1 MRLLRLSIILL
12 VLGLTSY
19 GATFGTVTAAL
30 GAADIVLDQ
39 PRGRLYLINSNLNRV
54 QVYSIAQRT
63 FLASITTGT
72 QPLSGAMSPDGKFL
86 YVTCFAQ
93 ASLNVID
100 LDRSTVTRRVSLP
113 ASPEGVA
120 VGVDGKALI
129 TTIGTGPGN
138 QFNTLLVYDPN
149 AAVGAEISVV
159 LVGPTPAASPIT
171 PPLGRS
177 ALATRSAL
185 LATPDA
191 RRIIGVNNSG
201 NTRSVFVY
209 EVASAT
215 ILRARTFNF
224 VSNVLS
230 ISPDA
235 SKFMAGLTLFE
246 TDTLAVLAQQ
256 NAANAPFSF
265 PGGNANNFNTQQ
277 NQGGSVFA
285 PDGSTLYSAFN
296 IAPVQNPP
304 ARANV
309 SRFLLNDPDNLLIT
323 LGLQLPENLAGKMV
337 VSPDGQTV
345 FALSE
350 SGFVTLPVGTI
361 YNNPIAMPDNP
372 VVLLSNDQ
380 CGLAPNKRVTV
391 GVNNAGRGR
400 LTASAQLLQLPNPGP
415 QGLGGFG
422 GPGGGGPG
430 GTIIIVLPPIIPGF
444 GGPAGVQGIG
454 GNNTSVLQTSPQVQ
468 TQITPAGAAITFQ
481 YNAVNARTTG
491 TITPHDFL
499 IQSPEAIN
507 IPPNIRIFQ
516 NNRDTEARADVMP
529 LPLNSSSSEGLFD
542 MITDTVRQRL
552 YIANSGVNRVEVF
565 DMRTKKFLA
574 PIKVGQLPHSL
585 AFGTDGVTLYVANSG
600 SETLSVV
607 DLDKGAQVG
616 LVRFTP
622 LPFNSNTALVT
633 PNVIASGLRGP
644 QVIMSNGSLWR
655 VVGNQV
661 LPRTLNPAVFGAN
674 ARTLPGPTQTMAST
688 PNGEFIFLL
697 AGNGNGYLYDASV
710 DEWVANRTL
719 FGNAQSNLPLMTGY
733 YGPVAAGPRGQYF
746 LANGV
751 IFNQSLT
758 QIGSVPIPP
767 TIPTLPTRGGAPT
780 STAPPVAA
788 VAAAGNSTFV
798 RFSQPVAT
806 NANQFQAVAT
816 PTPTLPAVPG
826 QGGTVGGPVGGP
838 AGGLIQAAITAPTIE
853 VVDVNTG
860 NTLRASAA
868 LEGPLARVNGNQT
881 MRISGRTLAVDAAGT
896 TAYALTTSG
905 LSIVPLDPVLPAERP
920 IVNPN
925 GVVNLANSLP
935 TLAPGSLAKL
945 SGRNMASSASV
956 DSGTRPTILGG
967 ACVTLNNVPLPLL
980 MTSDQQINIQ
990 IPPTL
995 AAGRYPLVVRS
1006 IDRKAASTQ
1015 SVVTISKVAPVVFM
1029 DEKNN
1034 ALIYHKD
1041 GQLVTRDN
1049 PANRDE
1055 PLSILA
1061 TGLGVTKGGR
1071 VTAGEPSPSNPLAVT
1086 GTVNVYFGSPQYKQ
1100 SEMIVDWS
1108 GLAPGLI
1115 GVYQINIRVPGFHST
1130 GKALPVTIRAG
1141 GVLSPSSGPTVPV
1154 VAVD

>member
-1 MRLLRLSIILL
+1 F
-12 VLGLTSY
+12 
-19 GATFGTVTAAL
+19 GAVTPAL

-72 QPLSGAMSPDGKFL
+72 QPLAGAMSPDGRFL
-86 YVTCFAQ
+86 YVTCYAQ

-100 LDRSTVTRRVSLP
+100 LDRSTVTRRVGLP
-113 ASPEGVA
+113 ANPEGVA
-120 VGVDGKALI
+120 VGIDGKALI
-129 TTIGTGPGN
+129 TTIGTGQGN
-138 QFNTLLVYDPN
+138 QFNTLLIYDPN
-149 AAVGAEISVV
+149 ASVGAEISVV
-159 LVGPTPAASPIT
+159 VVGPTPAAAPIA

-177 ALATRSAL
+177 ALSTRSAL
-185 LATPDA
+185 LATPDK

-246 TDTLAVLAQQ
+246 TDTLTVLAQQ

-323 LGLQLPENLAGKMV
+323 LGLQLPENLSGKMV
-337 VSPDGQTV
+337 ISSDGQML

-350 SGFVTLPVGTI
+350 SGFLTLPVGTI

-400 LTASAQLLQLPNPGP
+400 LTASAQLLQLPNAGP

-430 GTIIIVLPPIIPGF
+430 GTIVIVLPPVIPGL
-444 GGPAGVQGIG
+444 GGPAGVQGAP
-454 GNNTSVLQTSPQVQ
+454 GNGQGNTSVLQTSPQLQ
-468 TQITPAGAAITFQ
+468 TQITPAGANLTFQ
-481 YNAVNARTTG
+481 YNSVNTRTTG

-516 NNRDTEARADVMP
+516 NNFDSDARAAIMP

-542 MITDTVRQRL
+542 MITDPVRQRL
-552 YIANSGVNRVEVF
+552 YIANSGMNRVEVF
-565 DMRTKKFLA
+565 DMRTKKFM
-574 PIKVGQLPHSL
+574 PSIKVGQLPHSL
-585 AFGTDGVTLYVANSG
+585 ALGTDGVTMYVANSG
-600 SETLSVV
+600 SETISIL

-622 LPFNSNTALVT
+622 LPFNSNVALVT

-661 LPRTLNPAVFGAN
+661 LPRALNPSVFGT
-674 ARTLPGPTQTMAST
+674 ARTITGPAQTMAST

-697 AGNGNGYLYDASV
+697 SGNGVGYLYDASV
-710 DEWVANRTL
+710 DDWVAGRTL
-719 FGNAQSNLPLMTGY
+719 FGNAQSNLPTMTGY
-733 YGPVAAGPRGQYF
+733 YGPIAAGPRGQYF

-758 QIGSVPIPP
+758 QIGSVAIPP
-767 TIPTLPTRGGAPT
+767 TNPNALPTRGGAQT
-780 STAPPVAA
+780 VTAPPVAA
-788 VAAAGNSTFV
+788 VAAAGNNTFV
-798 RFSQPVAT
+798 RFSQPVTT
-806 NANQFQAVAT
+806 NANQVQTQTVAT
-816 PTPTLPAVPG
+816 PTLPQLPG
-826 QGGTVGGPVGGP
+826 QGGAAGGP
-838 AGGLIQAAITAPTIE
+838 AGGGPGGGLAQNIAITAPTIE
-853 VVDVNTG
+853 MVDVNTG
-860 NTLRASAA
+860 NTLRVATA

-905 LSIVPLDPVLPAERP
+905 LSVIPLDPVLPADRP
-920 IVNPN
+920 VVNPN
-925 GVVNLANSLP
+925 GVTNLANKLP
-935 TLAPGSLAKL
+935 TLAPGSLAAVF
-945 SGRNMASSASV
+945 GRNLASKASV

-980 MTSDQQINIQ
+980 MTSDQQINVQ

-1006 IDRKAASTQ
+1006 IDRRAASVQ
-1015 SVVTISKVAPVVFM
+1015 STVTIAKVAPVVFM
-1029 DEKNN
+1029 DDKNN
-1034 ALIYHKD
+1034 AAIYHSD
-1041 GQLVTRDN
+1041 GRPVTRDE
-1049 PANRDE
+1049 PAKRDE

-1061 TGLGVTKGGR
+1061 TGLGVTKGGK

-1100 SEMIVDWS
+1100 SEMIVEWS
-1108 GLAPGLI
+1108 GLVPGLI
-1115 GVYQINIRVPGFHST
+1115 GVYQINVRVPGFHSS
-1130 GKALPVTIRAG
+1130 GKALPVTVRAG